1 MINPRKITPAWRRNP
16 DFLNI
21 GRPRFHLGPIPKQMP
36 VKMDLSPTRG
46 HALFAGKA
54 DTIWESMPLPVPRV
68 QQIWCLLDGGGM
80 RRRDFIKAL
89 GAGAAAWPLA
99 AQAQRM
105 ATPVIGYLAAG
116 NPNSE
121 ARLVDAFIKGLG
133 AAGYEN
139 GKNAKIEYRWAENQ
153 YDRLPSMATDLV
165 RQEVAVIAATTTP
178 AVRAA
183 KAATGTIPIVF
194 TTIADPVQIGFVAS
208 LNRPGGNV
216 TGATMLSVEVGP
228 KLLELL
234 YGAVPSAK
242 TMALLVNPTNPNA
255 ETQAKNIQQAAAKLG
270 LNLQVLNASTESD
283 LDPAFAKS
291 AELQAGALIIGHDV
305 FFNAQAKQL
314 AAMTVRNKIPAI
326 YTLSEFA
333 AAGGL
338 ISYGASRSETWHQ
351 AGIYVGRILKGE
363 KPAELPVIQPT
374 TFEMAIN
381 LKTAKALG
389 VSIPLTLIARA
400 DEIIE

>member
-1 MINPRKITPAWRRNP
+1 
-16 DFLNI
+16 
-21 GRPRFHLGPIPKQMP
+21 
-36 VKMDLSPTRG
+36 
-46 HALFAGKA
+46 
-54 DTIWESMPLPVPRV
+54 
-68 QQIWCLLDGGGM
+68 M

-89 GAGAAAWPLA
+89 GGGAAAWPAAWPLA
-99 AQAQRM
+99 ARAM
-105 ATPVIGYLAAG
+105 PVIGYLAAG
-116 NPNSE
+116 NPGSE
-121 ARLVDAFIKGLG
+121 ARLFDAFAKGLG
-133 AAGYEN
+133 EAGYED
-139 GKNAKIEYRWAENQ
+139 GKNTRIESRWAENQ
-153 YDRLPSMATDLV
+153 YDRLPSMAVDLV
-165 RQEVAVIAATTTP
+165 RREVAVIAATTTP

-216 TGATMLSVEVGP
+216 TGATLLSVEVGP
-228 KLLELL
+228 KLVELL
-234 YGAVPSAK
+234 HGAVPSAT
-242 TMALLVNPTNPNA
+242 TMVLLVNPTNPNA
-255 ETQAKNIQQAAAKLG
+255 ETQSRSIQQAALKLG
-270 LNLQVLNASTESD
+270 LNLHVLNASTERYFD
-283 LDPAFAKS
+283 AAFAKLG
-291 AELQAGALIIGHDV
+291 ELKAGALIIGHDV

-314 AAMTVRNKIPAI
+314 AALAVRNKIPAI

-333 AAGGL
+333 ASGGL
-338 ISYGASRSETWHQ
+338 ISYGASRTDAWHQ
-351 AGIYVGRILKGE
+351 AGVYVGRILKGE

>member
-1 MINPRKITPAWRRNP
+1 
-16 DFLNI
+16 
-21 GRPRFHLGPIPKQMP
+21 
-36 VKMDLSPTRG
+36 
-46 HALFAGKA
+46 
-54 DTIWESMPLPVPRV
+54 
-68 QQIWCLLDGGGM
+68 M
-80 RRRDFIKAL
+80 RRRDFIKTV
-89 GAGAAAWPLA
+89 GYGAAAWPLA
-99 AQAQRM
+99 AHAQRT
-105 ATPVIGYLAAG
+105 AIPVIGYLAAG

-121 ARLVDAFIKGLG
+121 ARLHDAFISGL
-133 AAGYEN
+133 AKIGYES

-153 YDRLPSMATDLV
+153 YDRLPAMAGDLV

-178 AVRAA
+178 AARAA

-194 TTIADPVQIGFVAS
+194 TSIADPVQIGFVAS

-228 KLLELL
+228 KLVDLIH
-234 YGAVPSAK
+234 GAVPSAR
-242 TMALLVNPTNPNA
+242 TVVFLVNPTNPNA
-255 ETQAKNIQQAAAKLG
+255 ETQTKSIQEAALKLG
-270 LNLQVLNASTESD
+270 VNLHVVNASAERD
-283 LDPAFAKS
+283 FAAVFVKLG
-291 AELQAGALIIGHDV
+291 ELQAGALVIGHDV
-305 FFNAQAKQL
+305 FFNAQARQL
-314 AAMTVRNKIPAI
+314 AELAMRNKLPAI

-338 ISYGASRSETWHQ
+338 ISYGASRSDAWHQ

-374 TFEMAIN
+374 AFEMAIN

-389 VSIPLTLIARA
+389 VTIPSALIARA